1 MKKARSQKLKKF
13 NKVLSVLL
21 AAAMVAG
28 SVPDVSLVAHATEAE
43 TEAAEEKT
51 SLEEVDFLSEE
62 NADTADSD
70 AADAVSESIS
80 EEVSTAEE
88 QQPSEE
94 AVPTEEEVSE
104 EAVSTQEASS
114 TEENKESEATST
126 ENTEAVSTESVSTE
140 ASEDNTAG
148 EEEVTADE
156 SIAPEAEETATV
168 AIAPDIATVEKGA
181 TQEFTATVTIPE
193 AGDGGSTEGAAREG
207 ETVTWTVEGA
217 NDSGTKIEA
226 ATDNANKATLTV
238 SASETAATLTVKA
251 TYGEGDTAVFATATV
266 TVTEPA
272 QTETKHNVTPTF
284 TLATAEAK
292 GITGVTYSIDTDP
305 AVTGT
310 AETGTAIE
318 VLANKTITFTITVSE
333 GYELTAPADAVPSET
348 AANTYTY
355 TIESVEEAK
364 TVTFTAAEKQIKI
377 TADSENA
384 SSVSLVFTAGT
395 VEGVTSPWNVKTGDD
410 GAIIAPE
417 FTVSVTGNIQEVDKV
432 QYTVGTSAVK
442 KNAASETTEG
452 TTKYTIPAA
461 DITGDVTIYVTLK
474 YKPQEVTFV
483 YQYTEGGGVPEG
495 GVSVSP
501 VNGGF
506 TKDAENKN
514 KGYTVDKKDLA
525 FNVTIDASKVQG
537 KIEEVTCTGGA
548 SDVRATASKAYVITN
563 KNNEISGPVTVTIKV
578 RKKYEVKTTLP
589 AGVTVQY
596 APKPEENAELKFS
609 ALPADKMLPAGD
621 YYFMVDAGDK
631 IVTVKCAETGAAEDS
646 EQVVNSE
653 IKDGYKVYPVKIES
667 NGIKFI
673 VTTDAA
679 AKTVAITKTGEG
691 IEDVYYITQTT
702 GSNAPT
708 FSETTFTKI
717 TGTKLA
723 LTQDEAGN
731 DLYPKF
737 RKKL

>member
-1 MKKARSQKLKKF
+1 MDFSAKTS
-13 NKVLSVLL
+13 LL

-156 SIAPEAEETATV
+156 SIAPEAGETATV
-168 AIAPDIATVEKGA
+168 AITPDTAKVEKGA
-181 TQEFTATVTIPE
+181 TQEFTATVTIPGT
-193 AGDGGSTEGAAREG
+193 GDGGSTEGAAREG

-217 NDSGTKIEA
+217 NDSNGTKIEA
-226 ATDNANKATLTV
+226 AASNANKATLTV

-251 TYGEGDTAVFATATV
+251 TYTAGETSVVGEATV

-292 GITGVTYSIDTDP
+292 GITGVTYSIDTATP
-305 AVTGT
+305 EAAASGT
-310 AETGTAIE
+310 PIE
-318 VLANKTITFTITVSE
+318 VLEGKAITFTITVSE
-333 GYELTAPADAVPSET
+333 GYELTVPADAELSET

-355 TIESVEEAK
+355 TIENIAK
-364 TVTFTAAEKQIKI
+364 DETVTFTAAEKQIKI
-377 TADSENA
+377 FADDTNLSGA
-384 SSVSLVFTAGT
+384 TLSFTTDT
-395 VEGVTSPWNVKTGDD
+395 VEGSTSPYTVKKGED

-417 FTVSVTGNIQEVDKV
+417 FTVSVTGNTQEVDKV
-432 QYTVGTSAVK
+432 QYTVGTSTAK

-483 YQYTEGGGVPEG
+483 YQYDDASNTAIRE

-506 TKDAENKN
+506 TKDAENKY
-514 KGYTVDKKDLA
+514 YTVDKKDLA
-525 FNVTIDASKVQG
+525 FNVTVDASKVQG
-537 KIEEVTCTGGA
+537 EIKEVTCSGGA
-548 SDVRATASKAYVITN
+548 NSVRKTTSKAYVITN
-563 KNNEISGPVTVTIKV
+563 KENQITDAVTVTIKV
-578 RKKYEVKTTLP
+578 SKKYKVNVP
-589 AGVTVQY
+589 SGITVQY
-596 APKPEENAELKFS
+596 ALQADVATKGFS
-609 ALPADKMLPAGD
+609 ALPADKMLPAGS
-621 YYFMVDAGDK
+621 YYFTVDAGDK
-631 IVTVKCAETGAAEDS
+631 AVKAVTYNLFR
-646 EQVVNSE
+646 VN
-653 IKDGYKVYPVKIES
+653 IF
-667 NGIKFI
+667 N
-673 VTTDAA
+673 
-679 AKTVAITKTGEG
+679 
-691 IEDVYYITQTT
+691 
-702 GSNAPT
+702 
-708 FSETTFTKI
+708 
-717 TGTKLA
+717 
-723 LTQDEAGN
+723 
-731 DLYPKF
+731 
-737 RKKL
+737 